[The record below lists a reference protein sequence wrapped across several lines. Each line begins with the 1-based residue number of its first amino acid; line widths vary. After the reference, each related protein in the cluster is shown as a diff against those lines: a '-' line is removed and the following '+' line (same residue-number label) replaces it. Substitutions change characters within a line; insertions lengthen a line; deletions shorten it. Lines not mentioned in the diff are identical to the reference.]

1 MIGGLLSPNLT
12 GHRGSGRLCCFA
24 LLSALGNKVFL
35 PDTSQYNESLNS
47 YWSQQAASVE
57 PACIFTPE
65 TTEDVSI
72 AVQILTVPDLGLL
85 LDANLTPSC
94 PFAVRS
100 GGHTSFA
107 GAASIEGGVT
117 VDLRALNSIEL
128 NEDLSVASV
137 GAGAKWKDVYSKLDP
152 LHLAVLGGRA
162 GDIGVGGFTT
172 GGGISYFSPR
182 FGWACDMVLN
192 YQVVLA
198 GGSIVD
204 AKDVPGL
211 LAALRGGSN
220 NFGIV
225 TRVDLQTF
233 DQGLVWGGHTIN
245 PISTFDAVIDAFVEI
260 NSADVYDPYASLI
273 TTFGVSQAMVPSLQ
287 VPDTVKDIPG
297 IVWSI
302 VLEPL
307 PPIIYKKAPERSSSL
322 DLSDRTKPLVIV
334 LLSATWEEQTD
345 DDLIDKQAQTLIAN
359 IDREAHRLNAHD
371 PFIYLNYAAPWQDPI
386 ATYGD
391 KSIKRLCEVR
401 DKVDPSG
408 VFTHNVPGGFKVICH
423 AR

>member
-1 MIGGLLSPNLT
+1 MYEIQ
-12 GHRGSGRLCCFA
+12 CFA

-72 AVQILTVPDLGLL
+72 AVQILTVPDFGLT
-85 LDANLTPSC
+85 LDANLTPTC

-117 VDLRALNSIEL
+117 VNLRALNSIEL
-128 NEDLSVASV
+128 NEDSSVASV

-162 GDIGVGGFTT
+162 GDIGVGGFIT

-198 GGSIVD
+198 GGFIVD

-245 PISTFDAVIDAFVEI
+245 PLSTLDAVVNAFVDI
-260 NSADVYDPYASLI
+260 NSANAYDPYASLI
-273 TTFGVSQAMVPSLQ
+273 TTFGVSQAMGMVAIANNIEY
-287 VPDTVKDIPG
+287 TK
-297 IVWSI
+297 
-302 VLEPL
+302 EEAY
-307 PPIIYKKAPERSSSL
+307 PPIFKRLTDLPSYSSSL
-322 DLSDRTKPLVIV
+322 RVTNLTDLAIEGISAQPAGSRYVRLLVYQLPV
-334 LLSATWEEQTD
+334 HTD
-345 DDLIDKQAQTLIAN
+345 
-359 IDREAHRLNAHD
+359 
-371 PFIYLNYAAPWQDPI
+371 
-386 ATYGD
+386 
-391 KSIKRLCEVR
+391 
-401 DKVDPSG
+401 
-408 VFTHNVPGGFKVICH
+408 
-423 AR
+423 